1 MKLHKALGM
10 LALAALAGCGAP
22 NNPHGLIDAIALC
35 QNGAQHTEIML
46 DGTVQRVLG
55 VRRGRSGRH
64 EGFYLEPI
72 VPQSGRMPA
81 VKVENNI
88 DITGP
93 VPLQRGDRVQLKG
106 QYECNDGVV
115 HWTHHDP
122 SGRHDS
128 GYLRVNGQIY
138 Q

>member
-1 MKLHKALGM
+1 MKLRKALSL
-10 LALAALAGCGAP
+10 LAAAALAGCGAP
-22 NNPHGLIDAIALC
+22 NNPHGLIDAIAVC

-81 VKVENNI
+81 VKVEDNI
-88 DITGP
+88 DITGM

-122 SGRHDS
+122 SGRHDA

>member
-1 MKLHKALGM
+1 MKSLK
-10 LALAALAGCGAP
+10 LALVLALLPASACAP
-22 NNPHGLIDAIALC
+22 PDNPHGLIDAVAAC

-46 DGTVQRVLG
+46 DGTVTRVLG
-55 VRRGRSGRH
+55 VRSGRSGRH
-64 EGFYLEPI
+64 EGFYVEPI

-81 VKVENNI
+81 VKVEDNI
-88 DITGP
+88 DITGSL
-93 VPLQRGDRVQLKG
+93 PLQRGDRVQLKG

-122 SGRHDS
+122 SGRHAP
-128 GYLRVNGQIY
+128 GYVRVNGQIY

>member
-1 MKLHKALGM
+1 MKSLNVAAACAVI
-10 LALAALAGCGAP
+10 ALAACAAP
-22 NNPHGLIDAIALC
+22 NNPHGLIDAVAVC

-55 VRRGRSGRH
+55 VRRGPSGRH
-64 EGFYLEPI
+64 EGFTLEPTL
-72 VPQSGRMPA
+72 PQSGRMPA
-81 VKVENNI
+81 VKVEDNI
-88 DITGP
+88 DITGYIA
-93 VPLQRGDRVQLKG
+93 LAHGDRVQLRG

-122 SGRHDS
+122 SGRHAA
-128 GYLRVNGQIY
+128 GYVRVNGQIY

>member
-1 MKLHKALGM
+1 MKSHN
-10 LALAALAGCGAP
+10 LAAAVALLTVSACGTPA
-22 NNPHGLIDAIALC
+22 NPHGLIDAVAVC

-46 DGTVQRVLG
+46 DGTVTRVLG
-55 VRRGRSGRH
+55 VRSGRSGRH
-64 EGFYLEPI
+64 EGFYLEPV

-81 VKVENNI
+81 VKVEDNI
-88 DITGP
+88 DITGYIA
-93 VPLQRGDRVQLKG
+93 LQRGDRVQLKG

-122 SGRHDS
+122 SGRHEN
-128 GYLRVNGQIY
+128 GYVRVNGQIY